1 MAPLWLPQNVQK
13 RVFRYILTKLA
24 LFSNLGDD
32 LDLHSGSSS
41 TNGKPKGGN
50 LADIDVSL
58 GGLLSETQLALANVQ
73 LDTERLAAAVPGVF
87 VRSGVADR
95 VEVGLAVLGGVRVE
109 GRGVRVTVSLKP
121 GVLGGL
127 GDLGKGSEE
136 ELVALLERTTA
147 DLAESILVLPPGASG
162 AGVVVDEDLAA
173 SVAASMNLP
182 PPAHHHEGNPLASS
196 VASATTTASSST
208 SSDDEESASSSTFDT
223 GLGLGYGMGDFSGLV
238 NRVVD
243 AAISQLTV
251 SLTDLTLT
259 VLLEMDVRVEL
270 KIGSVRLSTAE
281 DGVRT
286 VRVADVECVLTGPNP
301 DFDNDEEG
309 DESQQDEQEQ
319 DMDDMTVSSHPAMFK
334 STVQGFPAQSM
345 YLDADNGM
353 HSSSHSSSCLSDD
366 DAAAFSNTHNTS
378 NLMQSML
385 FSREEA
391 ASLYMSAMAATTS
404 SSTQR
409 GRVPTEIQS
418 RIFWCESIVLSFK
431 GLKMAGLGVQVGRVR
446 LAMERVP
453 EIVEPALAY
462 FRDQMEK
469 QQQQHKQTPATNKAD
484 KAASSTSTPTTTNHS
499 SAAYDEDA
507 FSLSKFFLQSLEI
520 NLTSSLLP
528 NGLYEADS
536 SIKLVLDQIE
546 YLNNVAKSTQ
556 TLEVAG
562 ISLEGRH
569 HGGDDK
575 KQPIFGFARD
585 GAASKD
591 LTCQFSSTPASSKPG
606 AAKVC
611 KLMIPNSGSLHIST
625 DDLFELEAIF
635 KSYQPLIELL
645 SSFSSSSSPT
655 TTTTSALPKSASAS
669 TSTSTPASASDAPLL
684 ILGQTSVFN
693 LFFKLDSTNN
703 SDDTDTDTED
713 NHGKHAKSSKPCV
726 IQTTVFPI
734 SFETGHIVRC
744 PQVTSRFPDV
754 FSSNA
759 NPTQP
764 TLPALTMKNIALHYN
779 AADDG
784 PSSGPLKLKIMS
796 ANATV
801 PLEYFQALAAKFNQ
815 LQSEWTDSNNHKS
828 SLSTQRR
835 AIASKN
841 PANDINYQRAQ
852 HARRAQ
858 GSVPDTPTFEVL
870 VSYLGA
876 QIIFPGPL
884 GKIEADLGDL
894 RAVVKRSGKSALELS
909 TIHVSRDMSDVDP
922 ALGHLSIVHNV
933 NDRKLVSFFFFLSLW
948 MGHV

>member
-32 LDLHSGSSS
+32 LDLHSGNSNS
-41 TNGKPKGGN
+41 TSKDGGK
-50 LADIDVSL
+50 LADIDVNL

-73 LDTERLAAAVPGVF
+73 LDTERIAAAVPGVF
-87 VRSGVADR
+87 VRSGVADK

-109 GRGVRVTVSLKP
+109 GRGVRITVSLKP
-121 GVLGGL
+121 GVLGL
-127 GDLGKGSEE
+127 GGSLDDLRKGGEE

-147 DLAESILVLPPGASG
+147 DLAESILVMPGAGG
-162 AGVVVDEDLAA
+162 AGTVDEDLAA

-182 PPAHHHEGNPLASS
+182 PPAHYHHDLASS
-196 VASATTTASSST
+196 VASSTTTASSGSG
-208 SSDDEESASSSTFDT
+208 DEASASSSTFDT

-286 VRVADVECVLTGPNP
+286 VKVADVECVLTGPNP
-301 DFDNDEEG
+301 ELDNEEE
-309 DESQQDEQEQ
+309 DQQDEQEEE

-353 HSSSHSSSCLSDD
+353 HSSSSFSDD
-366 DAAAFSNTHNTS
+366 DAAFSSTHNGS

-404 SSTQR
+404 SSTQQNR
-409 GRVPTEIQS
+409 IPTEIQS
-418 RIFWCESIVLSFK
+418 RIFWCESIALSFK

-446 LAMERVP
+446 VAMERVP
-453 EIVEPALAY
+453 EIVGPVLAY
-462 FRDQMEK
+462 LKEQMDK
-469 QQQQHKQTPATNKAD
+469 QQQQNKHKQT
-484 KAASSTSTPTTTNHS
+484 SSTTKHDKPSSSTPSTTTTDP
-499 SAAYDEDA
+499 SAAKDDDA

-520 NLTSSLLP
+520 NLTSPLLP

-546 YLNNVAKSTQ
+546 YLNNAAKNTQ

-569 HGGDDK
+569 HDGDEK
-575 KQPIFGFARD
+575 NQPIFGFARD
-585 GAASKD
+585 CAASKD
-591 LTCQFSSTPASSKPG
+591 LTCQFSSTPASSKSA
-606 AAKVC
+606 AAKIC
-611 KLMIPNSGSLHIST
+611 KLMIPNSGSIHIST
-625 DDLFELEAIF
+625 DDLFELEDIF

-645 SSFSSSSSPT
+645 SSFSSSSST
-655 TTTTSALPKSASAS
+655 TTTASASALPKSAS
-669 TSTSTPASASDAPLL
+669 TSTSTPASASDSPLL

-693 LFFKLDSTNN
+693 LFLKLGNTNN
-703 SDDTDTDTED
+703 TDDTDTDTED
-713 NHGKHAKSSKPCV
+713 NHGNHSKTSKSCV

-744 PQVTSRFPDV
+744 PQLTCRFPDV
-754 FSSNA
+754 FTNDSSSA
-759 NPTQP
+759 QP

-779 AADDG
+779 AADDS
-784 PSSGPLKLKIMS
+784 PSSAPLKLKIMS
-796 ANATV
+796 GNATV
-801 PLEYFQALAAKFNQ
+801 PLAYFQALAAKFKQ
-815 LQSEWTDSNNHKS
+815 LQSEWTDTHNHKS
-828 SLSTQRR
+828 SALTQRR
-835 AIASKN
+835 AIAPN
-841 PANDINYQRAQ
+841 QPVNDINYQRAQ
-852 HARRAQ
+852 HERRAQ
-858 GSVPDTPTFEVL
+858 GPVPDTPTFEVM

-894 RAVVKRSGKSALELS
+894 RAMVKRSGKSALELS

-933 NDRKLVSFFFFLSLW
+933 NDRKLVSFFIVFHLCECVCMMSAN
-948 MGHV
+948 